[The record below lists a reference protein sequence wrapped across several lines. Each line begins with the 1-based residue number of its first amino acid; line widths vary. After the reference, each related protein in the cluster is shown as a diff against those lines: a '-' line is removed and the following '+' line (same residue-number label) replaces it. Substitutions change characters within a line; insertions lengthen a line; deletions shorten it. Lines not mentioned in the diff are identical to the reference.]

1 MSSLTLDFLGVK
13 VELDAGVKYYPA
25 LDYWVKLEGDKQNV
39 IFGLTP
45 TGNIKE
51 GGYRSLEFVVE
62 EGEEITRGETIAVS
76 VTAKVKYLESMSSGK
91 ILALNK
97 ALAEDIKNLEQ
108 KNLSDCWLAIIA
120 ADNLEDLDNLLVDV
134 NEYAGKLNEFSQTA
148 PPPGVKG
155 GSPTC
160 KSVYSSIKSQKES

>member
-1 MSSLTLDFLGVK
+1 MSSLTLDLLGKK
-13 VELDAGVKYYPA
+13 VELDAEAKYYPL
-25 LDYWVKLEGDKQNV
+25 LDYWVKLERDKQNV

-62 EGEEITRGETIAVS
+62 EGEEISRGDTIAVS
-76 VTAKVKYLESMSSGK
+76 VTAKVKYLEAMSSGK

-97 ALAEDIKNLEQ
+97 ALAEDIKSLEQ
-108 KNLSDCWLAIIA
+108 KKLSDCWLAIITTS
-120 ADNLEDLDNLLVDV
+120 NLEDLDSILVDV
-134 NEYAGKLNEFSQTA
+134 KEYIGKLNEFAQTS
-148 PPPGVKG
+148 PPPGAKG

-160 KSVYSSIKSQKES
+160 KSVYSSIKLQKES